1 MSITSIVRTITALR
15 RVARRLIAS
24 VCATRL
30 LITSVCAT
38 RRLIASICATR
49 RLIASV
55 CATRLLITS
64 VCATRRLIASVC
76 ATRRLI
82 ASVRTLVTVMTSVPP
97 AAATSIV
104 AISSSF
110 ALRTVTALCLTL
122 RRFDAY
128 RRWILGIG
136 FRCRCRFARLSGQYI
151 RWCCGATVVD
161 TVGGVLL
168 RHASCALRFLGRD
181 SFGCFS
187 GEIGNDRRF
196 IGNSVDCYLPS
207 TTLRLLRRRL
217 CDGCC
222 CYGLDS
228 GYGCY
233 GLDSGYGCYGLDSGY
248 GCYGLDSG
256 YGCGG
261 LGRLPRPT
269 LRRHW
274 HRCSVL
280 LQWFFR
286 SRCDRG
292 VCDGFLRSTAL
303 LRCYRLFFYG
313 LCFSCWH

>member
-30 LITSVCAT
+30 LIASIAAT
-38 RRLIASICATR
+38 RRLIASVCATR

-55 CATRLLITS
+55 CATRLLIT
-64 VCATRRLIASVC
+64 SVC

-110 ALRTVTALCLTL
+110 VMWKVTALCLTL

-228 GYGCY
+228 GYGC
-233 GLDSGYGCYGLDSGY
+233 
-248 GCYGLDSG
+248 
-256 YGCGG
+256 GG

-274 HRCSVL
+274 HRCGVL

>member
-15 RVARRLIAS
+15 RFA
-24 VCATRL
+24 
-30 LITSVCAT
+30 

-49 RLIASV
+49 LLIASIAVARRLIA
-55 CATRLLITS
+55 S

-110 ALRTVTALCLTL
+110 VLRTVTALCLTL

-161 TVGGVLL
+161 TVDGVLL

-233 GLDSGYGCYGLDSGY
+233 GLDSGYGC
-248 GCYGLDSG
+248 
-256 YGCGG
+256 GG

-313 LCFSCWH
+313 VCFSCWH

>member
-30 LITSVCAT
+30 LI
-38 RRLIASICATR
+38 ASIAVAR

-55 CATRLLITS
+55 CATRL
-64 VCATRRLIASVC
+64 
-76 ATRRLI
+76 LI

-233 GLDSGYGCYGLDSGY
+233 GLDSGYGC
-248 GCYGLDSG
+248 
-256 YGCGG
+256 GG

-274 HRCSVL
+274 HRCGVL

-313 LCFSCWH
+313 VCFSCWH

>member
-30 LITSVCAT
+30 LIASIAAT
-38 RRLIASICATR
+38 RRLIASVCATR

-55 CATRLLITS
+55 CATRLLIT
-64 VCATRRLIASVC
+64 SVC

-110 ALRTVTALCLTL
+110 VMWKVTALCLTL

-233 GLDSGYGCYGLDSGY
+233 GLDSGYGC
-248 GCYGLDSG
+248 
-256 YGCGG
+256 GG

>member
-38 RRLIASICATR
+38 RLLIASVAVAR
-49 RLIASV
+49 RLIA
-55 CATRLLITS
+55 S

-76 ATRRLI
+76 ATRLLI

-233 GLDSGYGCYGLDSGY
+233 GLDSGYGC
-248 GCYGLDSG
+248 
-256 YGCGG
+256 GG

-274 HRCSVL
+274 NRCSVL

>member
-30 LITSVCAT
+30 LI
-38 RRLIASICATR
+38 ASIAATR

-64 VCATRRLIASVC
+64 VCATRRLIASV
-76 ATRRLI
+76 
-82 ASVRTLVTVMTSVPP
+82 RTLITVMTSVPP

-110 ALRTVTALCLTL
+110 VLRTVTALCLTL

-233 GLDSGYGCYGLDSGY
+233 GLDSGYGC
-248 GCYGLDSG
+248 
-256 YGCGG
+256 GG

-313 LCFSCWH
+313 LRFSCWH

>member
-15 RVARRLIAS
+15 RVARRLIA
-24 VCATRL
+24 
-30 LITSVCAT
+30 
-38 RRLIASICATR
+38 
-49 RLIASV
+49 
-55 CATRLLITS
+55 S

-110 ALRTVTALCLTL
+110 VMWKVTALCLTL

-228 GYGCY
+228 GYGC
-233 GLDSGYGCYGLDSGY
+233 
-248 GCYGLDSG
+248 
-256 YGCGG
+256 GG

-274 HRCSVL
+274 HRCGVL